1 MFSLETHPLVQEG
14 ILVTRWNRS
23 MSHED
28 CQEVSKGA
36 FVRFQTSHQT
46 LGAMMRKWIYNISK
60 GEKKIFKD

>member
-28 CQEVSKGA
+28 CQEVSNCA
-36 FVRFQTSHQT
+36 FVRFQTSNQT
-46 LGAMMRKWIYNISK
+46 LGAMMRKWFYNISK
-60 GEKKIFKD
+60 EEEKIFKD